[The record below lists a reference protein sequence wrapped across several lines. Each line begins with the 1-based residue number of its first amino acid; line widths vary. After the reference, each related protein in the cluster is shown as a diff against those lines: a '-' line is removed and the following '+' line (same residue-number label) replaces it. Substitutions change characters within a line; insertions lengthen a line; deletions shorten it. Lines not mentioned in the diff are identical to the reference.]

1 MLPKPTAQR
10 RADPPP
16 AEVIPDR
23 RFLEASRAH
32 AYGQVVDVLRDLG
45 PAKLEPTESEVVRN
59 AADTLLICAGL
70 RTTEAD
76 AALAAVSALARDL
89 VAGERWTGERGEY
102 LLSACA
108 PAGQSAQ
115 RSPERA
121 IRPLGAPSTAVR
133 DDRGQPDH
141 VLHST
146 HGTGDRARARGRP
159 AARRR
164 RKRPSAGW

>member
-45 PAKLEPTESEVVRN
+45 PAKLERTESELVRD
-59 AADTLLICAGL
+59 AADTLLLCAGL

-89 VAGERWTGERGEY
+89 VAGERWTGTRGEH
-102 LLSACA
+102 LVSAVRAC
-108 PAGQSAQ
+108 G
-115 RSPERA
+115 PER
-121 IRPLGAPSTAVR
+121 
-133 DDRGQPDH
+133 
-141 VLHST
+141 
-146 HGTGDRARARGRP
+146 P
-159 AARRR
+159 AL
-164 RKRPSAGW
+164 P